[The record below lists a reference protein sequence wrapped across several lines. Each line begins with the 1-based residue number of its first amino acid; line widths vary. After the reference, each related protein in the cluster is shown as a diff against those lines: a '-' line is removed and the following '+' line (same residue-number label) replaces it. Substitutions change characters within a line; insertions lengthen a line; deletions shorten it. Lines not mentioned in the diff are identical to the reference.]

1 MNTRTYVVLDPYEAL
16 SDSIYD
22 LNSWSKVKNWK
33 TRRQRSKQKSLITE
47 LYINIKVTIL
57 CALPQVM
64 FALITQL
71 YSLHTKGRILG
82 CVPLGGSGFGFV
94 IQDHIDLGTLEE
106 WSFRV
111 RSFGSMHVG
120 Y

>member
-1 MNTRTYVVLDPYEAL
+1 
-16 SDSIYD
+16 
-22 LNSWSKVKNWK
+22 
-33 TRRQRSKQKSLITE
+33 
-47 LYINIKVTIL
+47 
-57 CALPQVM
+57 M

-94 IQDHIDLGTLEE
+94 IQDHIDLGTLKE
-106 WSFRV
+106 WIFRV

>member
-47 LYINIKVTIL
+47 LYINIKVRNS
-57 CALPQVM
+57 CALFP
-64 FALITQL
+64 
-71 YSLHTKGRILG
+71 K
-82 CVPLGGSGFGFV
+82 
-94 IQDHIDLGTLEE
+94 
-106 WSFRV
+106 
-111 RSFGSMHVG
+111 
-120 Y
+120 

>member
-1 MNTRTYVVLDPYEAL
+1 
-16 SDSIYD
+16 
-22 LNSWSKVKNWK
+22 
-33 TRRQRSKQKSLITE
+33 
-47 LYINIKVTIL
+47 
-57 CALPQVM
+57 M

-111 RSFGSMHVG
+111 RSFGSMYAFSAHYSLEAHFFMLNSNDG
-120 Y
+120 IKGLFTWMWGTTGR